1 MTEPLTEGMPEMPA
15 TSFLEGTPGAGTPGA
30 FSALDPEVI
39 DVWRLNGGI
48 EWAVLLAMAFVI
60 ITVGSIV
67 LSLGLWFWVLLA
79 AWVLVLIVAIVQT
92 IWYPPLAYRH
102 YTYRIADQVIEVRRG
117 VWFRESRLIPLSRLQ
132 HIDLRQGL
140 FERSYGLATLVFH
153 TAGMHESSTPLPGL
167 AADKAA
173 ALRDQ
178 LIGQLHRRPLPV
190 SVTPPDAPGTVN
202 GDATANGDATV

>member
-1 MTEPLTEGMPEMPA
+1 MTEKMSETAITASVSEETSVSGATPE
-15 TSFLEGTPGAGTPGA
+15 A
-30 FSALDPEVI
+30 FSTLEPAVI
-39 DVWRLNGGI
+39 DLWRLNGGI
-48 EWAVLLAMAFVI
+48 EWAVLLSMTFVI

-67 LSLGLWFWVLLA
+67 LSLGLWFWALLA
-79 AWVLVLIVAIVQT
+79 AWVLALVVAIVQT

-102 YTYRIADQVIEVRRG
+102 YTYRITDRIIEVRHG

-167 AADKAA
+167 AADRAA

-178 LIGQLHRRPLPV
+178 LIGQLHRRQMPV
-190 SVTPPDAPGTVN
+190 PVVPPDTPEAVN
-202 GDATANGDATV
+202 GDATL

>member
-1 MTEPLTEGMPEMPA
+1 MTEKMSETAITTSVSEDASVSGATPE
-15 TSFLEGTPGAGTPGA
+15 A
-30 FSALDPEVI
+30 FSTLEPEVI
-39 DVWRLNGGI
+39 ALWRLNGGI
-48 EWAVLLAMAFVI
+48 EWAILLSMTFVI

-67 LSLGLWFWVLLA
+67 LSLGLWFWALLA
-79 AWVLVLIVAIVQT
+79 AWVLALVVAVVQT

-102 YTYRIADQVIEVRRG
+102 SAYRITDCIIEVRHG

-167 AADKAA
+167 AADRAA

-178 LIGQLHRRPLPV
+178 LIGQLHRRQMPV
-190 SVTPPDAPGTVN
+190 PVVPPDTPEAVN
-202 GDATANGDATV
+202 GDAAV

>member
-1 MTEPLTEGMPEMPA
+1 MT
-15 TSFLEGTPGAGTPGA
+15 EGTPETAITASVAGEAPETTPA
-30 FSALDPEVI
+30 DFSVLEPEVI
-39 DVWRLNGGI
+39 ALWRLNGGI
-48 EWAVLLAMAFVI
+48 EWAVLLAMTFVI

-67 LSLGLWFWVLLA
+67 LSLGLWFWALLA
-79 AWVLVLIVAIVQT
+79 AWVLALVVAIVQT
-92 IWYPPLAYRH
+92 IWYPPLAHRY
-102 YTYRIADQVIEVRRG
+102 YAYRITDRIIEVRHG

-167 AADKAA
+167 AAGKAA

-178 LIGQLHRRPLPV
+178 LIGQLHHRPLPA
-190 SVTPPDAPGTVN
+190 SVTPPDAPETTN
-202 GDATANGDATV
+202 GDATL